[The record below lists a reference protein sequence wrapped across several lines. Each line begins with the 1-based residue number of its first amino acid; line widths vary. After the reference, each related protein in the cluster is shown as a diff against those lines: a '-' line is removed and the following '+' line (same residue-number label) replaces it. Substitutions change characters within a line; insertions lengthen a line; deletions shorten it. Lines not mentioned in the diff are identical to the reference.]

1 MVRHAVR
8 IVVAVAVSLVV
19 LSLPVHAQDDQE
31 LADLRARAEAGDAEA
46 QVRLGVMFALSS
58 DVLQGDA
65 DAIAWFRKAAAQY
78 HLEAQYILGVMYDE
92 GRGLPPP
99 EVVAQGVAIFS
110 PAAEQGSAMA
120 QLYVGLMYAKG
131 HGVPQDN
138 VTGHMWLTLAASRL
152 TGEPLNGDLA
162 VVARDVIAE
171 RMTREQL
178 AEALRLAREWPA
190 AHTQPE
196 GGR

>member
-99 EVVAQGVAIFS
+99 EVVAKGVAIYS

-178 AEALRLAREWPA
+178 AEAQRRAREWDA
-190 AHTQPE
+190 AHPM
-196 GGR
+196 

>member
-46 QVRLGVMFALSS
+46 QVRLGVVFALSS

-65 DAIAWFRKAAAQY
+65 DSIAWFRKAAAQY
-78 HLEAQYILGVMYDE
+78 HLEAQYILGVMYDG

-99 EVVAQGVAIFS
+99 EVVAKGVAIYS

-178 AEALRLAREWPA
+178 AEAQRRAREWDA
-190 AHTQPE
+190 AHP
-196 GGR
+196 